1 MHTGNGL
8 WKQQNKQVCTLDCT
22 TETVKKRGIFV
33 RCFFYILSEQIGEM
47 CGMCVGV
54 CTATQW
60 RNTVCVCVCVC
71 TWLVT
76 SDTTEKYAVCVHVC
90 VCCPQSITEPLFS
103 YWSCF
108 ISGNSYTQHN
118 WALTPPYINTATHT
132 ENKLN
137 EIQTQ
142 EYKTLKNWQIL
153 WQSSC
158 VIFKILMQQM
168 WCNIRTSFR
177 NFRRDAIHHLHEI
190 SESPIQRL
198 QMTLII
204 FSSISQH
211 ARISEWNV

>member
-22 TETVKKRGIFV
+22 TETVKKRGIFM

-90 VCCPQSITEPLFS
+90 VLPTVNHRATLLLLKLLHFWQLLHPAQLSL
-103 YWSCF
+103 
-108 ISGNSYTQHN
+108 
-118 WALTPPYINTATHT
+118 NTT
-132 ENKLN
+132 
-137 EIQTQ
+137 
-142 EYKTLKNWQIL
+142 
-153 WQSSC
+153 
-158 VIFKILMQQM
+158 
-168 WCNIRTSFR
+168 
-177 NFRRDAIHHLHEI
+177 IH
-190 SESPIQRL
+190 
-198 QMTLII
+198 
-204 FSSISQH
+204 
-211 ARISEWNV
+211 